1 MGRTRLAVVSVGALL
16 TTPPAWAEPPTTS
29 ARRDVLLAQA
39 PTTAPARPV
48 PPTSLPAA
56 APVTLPAAPATSTS
70 LPAAPPTSTTA
81 PDAAAAPDT
90 GEPPEAEGE
99 RPLGEDEAMVLN
111 FERADIREVIHS
123 LATALGLS
131 YTIDPRIEGQVT
143 IRTTG
148 KIARKDL
155 FPLFNEIL
163 RNNGI
168 AAVRQGDL
176 YQIVPVAEAK
186 TRAIVPRGA
195 VREGVKA
202 DDSFVIEIISLRHV
216 AAEEM
221 ANILQPFVTP
231 GGDVLAYPRANT
243 VVVTDIDSNVRRL
256 RELVATFDIDG
267 FSNLHA
273 RVFKVKEGDPDEL
286 VAELL
291 ALLAPYG
298 VTPTGEGE
306 AGLSLIS
313 LARLDAIVAFA
324 IDRSAF
330 DTIAYWLSILDVP
343 PDQTAGR
350 QTFVYNVENAKAA
363 DLASVLNELFGGEGG
378 AGGPGGAGRRPG
390 QPGGV
395 GLFGAGGAAGGGP
408 GQGLGGQRGG
418 IGGGGGLGGN
428 RRGGFAS
435 AGGVGGTAAL
445 TNTAGGQGSFGSG
458 SNTLGGGRGGL
469 GGAGGRPGQPGQP
482 GAPGQQGGQA
492 RGVSL
497 PGGFQGGAGAGAVP
511 GALSGPPPIFKEEVR
526 IVADEVTNSLV
537 VLATRR
543 DYQLILDV
551 LKRIDVVPRQVVL
564 EVMIAEV
571 QLNKDLEFGVA
582 YALASGKLGNLSS
595 NANVTATNT
604 NTNNSTTGTG
614 SATTVTAT
622 GTPDLLGRVAGSV
635 LGGGLLS
642 NGVQR
647 FGNANGGA
655 FAIIS
660 PSDNFAIFLNALQ
673 ALTDVKMLSAPHIIA
688 ADNREAHILVGQSIP
703 ILTSSSQSTI
713 TTTAALVNQVQYR
726 DTGKIL
732 TVLPQV
738 NSQGLVNMQIRQE
751 VSAVLQSTFGTTGSP
766 SFSTR
771 EAETTVVV
779 QDGETVLIGGII
791 DDQISH
797 SRSGIP
803 YLMDVPVLGRAFR
816 TDSDNVMRTELLL
829 TITPSVI
836 RSKEEAHR
844 VTDNYSERIEGLTEL
859 RRAMEAQRHRHMRPR
874 PDAEGADSPTP

>member
-1 MGRTRLAVVSVGALL
+1 MIVGALL
-16 TTPPAWAEPPTTS
+16 STVPAWAEPPI
-29 ARRDVLLAQA
+29 LIAQA
-39 PTTAPARPV
+39 PPTAPAATSTSV
-48 PPTSLPAA
+48 PPAA
-56 APVTLPAAPATSTS
+56 APDAAPAE
-70 LPAAPPTSTTA
+70 AAPP
-81 PDAAAAPDT
+81 
-90 GEPPEAEGE
+90 GEPAEVEGE

-168 AAVRQGDL
+168 AAVRQGEI
-176 YQIVPVAEAK
+176 YHMVPVAEAK

-195 VREGVKA
+195 LREGLRSE
-202 DDSFVIEIISLRHV
+202 DSFVIEIISLRHV

-267 FSNLHA
+267 FTNLHA

-286 VAELL
+286 VSELL
-291 ALLAPYG
+291 ELLAPYG
-298 VTPTGEGE
+298 VTATGEGE
-306 AGLSLIS
+306 AGLSLVS
-313 LARLDAIVAFA
+313 LSRLDAIVAFA

-330 DTIAYWLSILDVP
+330 DTISYWLSILDVP
-343 PDQTAGR
+343 PDQTSGR

-363 DLASVLNELFGGEGG
+363 DLAAVLNELFGGEGG
-378 AGGPGGAGRRPG
+378 AGGGGGPQRRPG

-408 GQGLGGQRGG
+408 G
-418 IGGGGGLGGN
+418 GGLGGP
-428 RRGGFAS
+428 RGGRGGAGGAGGAFGGRRAS
-435 AGGVGGTAAL
+435 AGGVGGAAAL
-445 TNTAGGQGSFGSG
+445 QNQPGGQG
-458 SNTLGGGRGGL
+458 LGGGGGGF
-469 GGAGGRPGQPGQP
+469 GGAGGSRRRGGLTGGQAGAPGAPGAPGQP
-482 GAPGQQGGQA
+482 GAAGQQGQVL
-492 RGVSL
+492 GVSL
-497 PGGFQGGAGAGAVP
+497 PGGFQGAPGAPGVP
-511 GALSGPPPIFKEEVR
+511 GAVSGPRPIFKEEVR
-526 IVADEVTNSLV
+526 IVADEVTNSLI

-571 QLNKDLEFGVA
+571 VLNKGLEFGVS
-582 YALASGKLGNLSS
+582 YAIAQGKLGKLGG
-595 NANVTATNT
+595 NATVTATNT
-604 NTNNSTTGTG
+604 NADNEDGSGTNNTTR
-614 SATTVTAT
+614 TTTAT
-622 GTPDLLGRVAGSV
+622 GNPDILARVAGSV
-635 LGGGLLS
+635 LGTGLLGS
-642 NGVQR
+642 GVR
-647 FGNANGGA
+647 FPQAGG

-673 ALTDVKMLSAPHIIA
+673 SLTDVKMLSAPHIIA

-703 ILTSSSQSTI
+703 ILTSSQQSTI
-713 TTTAALVNQVQYR
+713 VNNASLVNQVQYR

-738 NSQGLVNMQIRQE
+738 NSQGLVNLQIRQE
-751 VSAVLQSTFGTTGSP
+751 VSAVLQTAAGAVTSFGNTGSP
-766 SFSTR
+766 AFSTR

-791 DDQISH
+791 DDSIQH
-797 SRSGIP
+797 TRSGIP
-803 YLMDVPVLGRAFR
+803 FLMDIPVVGRAFR
-816 TDSDNVMRTELLL
+816 SDSDTVDRTELLV

-836 RSKEEAHR
+836 RNKDEAR
-844 VTDNYSERIEGLTEL
+844 GVTDEYSDRIEGLTEL
-859 RRAMEAQRHRHMRPR
+859 RRAMEARRHRHMRR
-874 PDAEGADSPTP
+874 RSVDGTEAGTPAPQ